1 MKPLHLI
8 PLVLFLI
15 ILFLLWVGLTLSPK
29 TIPSALVGKPLPT
42 FDMPPLM
49 DGGMRVHTSTFKDG
63 EPRLINIFASW
74 CLPCRVEHPILM
86 ALKEKG
92 VSIYGVNYKDSQ
104 NEGRLFLNE
113 LGNPFQEIGVDLHGR
128 VGIDLGLSGVP
139 ETFVISG
146 DGLILF
152 QYIGPLT
159 RKVVEDNILPLID
172 KGAQ

>member
-1 MKPLHLI
+1 
-8 PLVLFLI
+8 
-15 ILFLLWVGLTLSPK
+15 
-29 TIPSALVGKPLPT
+29 
-42 FDMPPLM
+42 
-49 DGGMRVHTSTFKDG
+49 
-63 EPRLINIFASW
+63 
-74 CLPCRVEHPILM
+74 
-86 ALKEKG
+86 
-92 VSIYGVNYKDSQ
+92 VNYKDSQ

-113 LGNPFQEIGVDLHGR
+113 LGNPFQEIGVDLNGR